1 MSVASGIP
9 THPDAIAPG
18 WLAEQLG
25 ASASALRGFTV
36 APVGTG
42 QMCDSFRLTLDWA
55 DGDGQPASVIAKC
68 PSADPASR
76 NVAAQLGGYLLEV
89 SWYQTLAN
97 SNPVARPACHFAE
110 IADNHVD
117 FLLLLGDLAPARQG
131 DQLAGATP
139 GQLNAAI
146 AQAAALHSGMWNS
159 PALDSISWLQR
170 DTRPIV
176 RALFPGMYQAFAERY
191 KDRLDA
197 DCLALGAGIV
207 ERLDAYLGRTPS
219 ARTLTHGDFRVD
231 NILFSPE
238 ANAAW
243 VVDWQTLGTGSGATD
258 LAYLIGTSVA
268 DPVER
273 AATDRPAFDSWCAA
287 LSGHGIEPDGDALW
301 DDYCVGALS
310 GYFMAVFASMSVER
324 TIRGDEMFAVMAE
337 RPARQAIAL
346 GSIDRLSA

>member
-1 MSVASGIP
+1 MSGAIP
-9 THPDAIAPG
+9 THPDAIQPG
-18 WLAEQLG
+18 WLAERLG
-25 ASASALRGFTV
+25 APAAALRGFAV

-42 QMCDSFRLTLDWA
+42 QMCDSYRLTLDWA
-55 DGDGQPASVIAKC
+55 DDEWRPASVIAKC

-97 SNPVARPACHFAE
+97 SNAVARPDCHFAA

-117 FLLLLGDLAPARQG
+117 FLLLLSDLAPARQG
-131 DQLAGATP
+131 DQLAGATAA
-139 GQLNAAI
+139 QLDAAI
-146 AQAAALHSGMWNS
+146 VQAAALHAGLWNS
-159 PALDSISWLQR
+159 PALDSIAWLQR

-176 RALFPGMYQAFAERY
+176 RALFPGMYQAFADRY

-207 ERLDAYLGRTPS
+207 ARLDAYLERIPS

-231 NILFSPE
+231 NILFAPD
-238 ANAAW
+238 AQAAW

-273 AATDRPAFDSWCAA
+273 AAVDRPAFDRWCAA
-287 LSGHGIEPDGDALW
+287 LASHGVTPDSAALW
-301 DDYCVGALS
+301 DDYRVGALS

-324 TIRGDEMFAVMAE
+324 TTRGDEMFAVMAE
-337 RPARQAIAL
+337 RPARQAMAL
-346 GSIDRLSA
+346 GSLDLL